1 MLLRTDESVG
11 WRRRRAPHCAFA
23 CGGHSPDRE
32 TGPGPADS
40 LLRSAHVEHY
50 RHTLDDTVFE
60 RLLRERIIVL
70 GQEVDEAIANRVI
83 AQLLLLAA
91 EDPSGDITLYI
102 NSPGGS
108 VSAGLAIYDTM
119 QAVAPDVATIATGLA
134 ASMGQFLLTGG
145 APGKR
150 AALAHAEIMMH
161 QPHGGVGGVQSDIRI
176 RADMLS
182 RLKRQILEIT
192 AEHTGQPFE
201 RVEADAE
208 RDRWF
213 TPAQAVEYGL
223 VDRVLQRT

>member
-1 MLLRTDESVG
+1 MSEL
-11 WRRRRAPHCAFA
+11 A
-23 CGGHSPDRE
+23 
-32 TGPGPADS
+32 
-40 LLRSAHVEHY
+40 
-50 RHTLDDTVFE
+50 TLNDAVFD

-70 GQEVDEAIANRVI
+70 GQEVDDPVANRIV

-91 EDPSGDITLYI
+91 EDPAADITLYV

-119 QAVAPDVATIATGLA
+119 TTIAPDVATVATGLA

-161 QPHGGVGGVQSDIRI
+161 QPSGGLGGAESDIAI
-176 RADMLS
+176 RADMMTKLKAQIM
-182 RLKRQILEIT
+182 RLT
-192 AEHTGQPFE
+192 AQHTGQPLE

-213 TPAQAVEYGL
+213 TPAEAVRYGL
-223 VDRVLQRT
+223 IDRILTR